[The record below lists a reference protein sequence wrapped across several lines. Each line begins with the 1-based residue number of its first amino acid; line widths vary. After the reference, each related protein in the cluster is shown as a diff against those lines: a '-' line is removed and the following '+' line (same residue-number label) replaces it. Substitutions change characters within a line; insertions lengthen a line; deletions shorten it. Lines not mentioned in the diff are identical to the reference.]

1 LTLFH
6 NLKLFLARV
15 FLRKNFVYLLTG
27 RGLRYAA
34 YEKETEGIEGGRRVI
49 DLTPVCWTLFIC
61 PTID

>member
-1 LTLFH
+1 MLVH
-6 NLKLFLARV
+6 NLKLLPARDS
-15 FLRKNFVYLLTG
+15 LRKNLLHILTG
-27 RGLRYAA
+27 GGLRYAA